1 MPTRSFL
8 GLDIGTLGVKGV
20 IVSVDGEIVARARLD
35 HGVSHPQ
42 PGWAEQDA
50 EARWWGDGASVIR
63 ELLATPGVDPD
74 RIAAIG
80 VCGLTPCLCLVDA
93 DGRPLRPAILYS
105 DNRALT
111 QLAHVQAIL
120 GLPLTAQAVTPKW
133 AWLAE
138 HEPEVARR
146 TRWVLSSHNTVV
158 HRLTGIASMDY
169 DTASIVGGVFD
180 ARRKT
185 WNSAACAA
193 LGLDVALLPPLR
205 AATDVV
211 GGVTLAA
218 AQTTGLRPGTPVI
231 AGTGDTF
238 PTIVGCG
245 AVAPGDAMISFGTT
259 GLLTLT
265 TRPLETAAAGPHF
278 EAEAEGGAV
287 AWAANV
293 LACGRLLAWYR
304 EAFGAALVGAGL
316 APASAASSAP
326 DFAYLD
332 RCAATIP
339 AGSEGLVALPH
350 LMGRRTPTP
359 DPHARGVLFGLTPA
373 HTAAHVYRALLE
385 SFGYAVRQGFDP
397 IRPRVRRVIATAGGA
412 ASPLWRRIVADILD
426 TPIEYHPRAS
436 GALGIAFLAAYASG
450 LVGSF
455 ESICNDWLAD
465 PELTV
470 PDAATRQCYDD
481 LHRLYCHLDGS
492 LSSAFAML
500 PSIHV

>member
-1 MPTRSFL
+1 MKRDTFL

-20 IVSVDGEIVARARLD
+20 IVTVDGQVSARARLD

-50 EARWWGDGASVIR
+50 EAQWWGDGVSVIR
-63 ELLATPGVDPD
+63 ELLAVPGVDPA

-80 VCGLTPCLCLVDA
+80 VCGLTPCLCLIDA

-105 DNRALT
+105 DNRALP
-111 QLAHVQAIL
+111 QLARVRPPSVCHSLLRRSPRNGPGWPSMSRTWCVMRGAYSPVTTTL
-120 GLPLTAQAVTPKW
+120 STSLPAC
-133 AWLAE
+133 
-138 HEPEVARR
+138 
-146 TRWVLSSHNTVV
+146 
-158 HRLTGIASMDY
+158 ASMDY

-180 ARRKT
+180 ARRKA
-185 WNSAACAA
+185 WDVSACAA
-193 LGLDVALLPPLR
+193 LGLDAGLLPPLR

-211 GGVTLAA
+211 GGVTPAA
-218 AQTTGLRPGTPVI
+218 AQATGLRPGTPVI

-245 AVAPGDAMISFGTT
+245 AVTPGDAMISFGTT

-304 EAFGAALVGAGL
+304 EAFGIAVVGAGL
-316 APASAASSAP
+316 APASGTP
-326 DFAYLD
+326 DFVLLD
-332 RCAATIP
+332 RCAAAIP
-339 AGSEGLVALPH
+339 AGCDGLVALPH

-397 IRPRVRRVIATAGGA
+397 IRPRTSSGSSPLPGVRPARSGARSWPTSWTRPSSIILGRAARWASRFWPRTRPGWSA
-412 ASPLWRRIVADILD
+412 ASRPSAMTGSPAPNSPCPMR
-426 TPIEYHPRAS
+426 PRA
-436 GALGIAFLAAYASG
+436 
-450 LVGSF
+450 
-455 ESICNDWLAD
+455 E
-465 PELTV
+465 
-470 PDAATRQCYDD
+470 CYDD
-481 LHRLYCHLDGS
+481 LYRLYCHLDGS
-492 LSSAFAML
+492 LSAAFAML
-500 PSIHV
+500 PSIRCA

>member
-1 MPTRSFL
+1 MPTRTFL

-20 IVSVDGEIVARARLD
+20 IVTVDGQVIARARLD
-35 HGVSHPQ
+35 HDVSHPQ

-50 EARWWGDGASVIR
+50 EARWWDDVVSIIR
-63 ELLATPGVDPD
+63 ELLATPGVDPSS
-74 RIAAIG
+74 IAALG
-80 VCGLTPCLCLVDA
+80 VCGLTPCLCLIDA

-105 DNRALT
+105 DNRALG
-111 QLAHVQAIL
+111 QLASAQAVL
-120 GLPLTAQAVTPKW
+120 GLPLTAQAITPKW
-133 AWLAE
+133 TWLSE
-138 HEPEVARR
+138 HEPEVLRR
-146 TRWVLSSHNTVV
+146 ARWVLSSHNYVV
-158 HRLTGIASMDY
+158 YRLTDIASMDY

-180 ARRKT
+180 TRRKA
-185 WNSAACAA
+185 WDAATCSA
-193 LGLDVALLPPLR
+193 LGLDAGLLPPLR

-211 GGVTLAA
+211 GGVTPAA
-218 AQTTGLRPGTPVI
+218 AQATGLRPGTPVI

-245 AVAPGDAMISFGTT
+245 AVAPGDVMISFGTT

-278 EAEAEGGAV
+278 ETEAEGGAV

-304 EAFGAALVGAGL
+304 EAFGAAVGANGCSPL
-316 APASAASSAP
+316 RALP
-326 DFAYLD
+326 DFGTLD
-332 RCAATIP
+332 RFAEAIP
-339 AGSEGLVALPH
+339 AGSDGLVALPH

-412 ASPLWRRIVADILD
+412 ASPLWRRIMADILD
-426 TPIEYHPRAS
+426 APIEYHPRAS

-450 LVGSF
+450 LVGNF
-455 ESICNDWLAD
+455 DAIRDDWLAA
-465 PELTV
+465 PEITT
-470 PDAATRQCYDD
+470 PDASTRRCYDD
-481 LHRLYCHLDGS
+481 LYRLYCHLDSGLS
-492 LSSAFAML
+492 LAFAML
-500 PSIHV
+500 PASHD

>member
-1 MPTRSFL
+1 MSRTWC
-8 GLDIGTLGVKGV
+8 
-20 IVSVDGEIVARARLD
+20 VSA
-35 HGVSHPQ
+35 
-42 PGWAEQDA
+42 
-50 EARWWGDGASVIR
+50 
-63 ELLATPGVDPD
+63 
-74 RIAAIG
+74 
-80 VCGLTPCLCLVDA
+80 
-93 DGRPLRPAILYS
+93 
-105 DNRALT
+105 
-111 QLAHVQAIL
+111 
-120 GLPLTAQAVTPKW
+120 
-133 AWLAE
+133 
-138 HEPEVARR
+138 
-146 TRWVLSSHNTVV
+146 RWVLSSHNYVV
-158 HRLTGIASMDY
+158 YRLTGVASMDY

-180 ARRKT
+180 ARRKA
-185 WNSAACAA
+185 WDVSACAA
-193 LGLDVALLPPLR
+193 LGLDAGLLPPLR

-211 GGVTLAA
+211 GGVTPAA
-218 AQTTGLRPGTPVI
+218 AQATGLRPGTPVI

-304 EAFGAALVGAGL
+304 EAFGIAVVGAGL
-316 APASAASSAP
+316 APASGTP
-326 DFAYLD
+326 DFALLD
-332 RCAATIP
+332 RCAAAIP
-339 AGSEGLVALPH
+339 AGCDGLVALPH

-412 ASPLWRRIVADILD
+412 ASPLWRQIMADILD
-426 TPIEYHPRAS
+426 APIEYHPRAS

-455 ESICNDWLAD
+455 EAIRDDWLAG

-470 PDAATRQCYDD
+470 PDAATRRCYDD
-481 LHRLYCHLDGS
+481 LYRLYCHLDGS
-492 LSSAFAML
+492 LSAAFAML
-500 PSIHV
+500 PSTHV